1 MNSLTDAQIT
11 IVDLPWSDGLLS
23 ARLWSVGA
31 RKVVG
36 VPELGLHCYGVSQSE
51 AVFRLFTS
59 LLKYY
64 RQLKTNRDSLPEKAV
79 AHLELLTVWVSGI
92 ERKMTA
98 KDEVKPS
105 SGSRILNFRSPRA

>member
-1 MNSLTDAQIT
+1 MNSLTDSQVT

-23 ARLWSVGA
+23 ARLWSVGS

-36 VPELGLHCYGVSQSE
+36 VPELGLHCYGVSQTE

-64 RQLKTNRDSLPEKAV
+64 RQLKANRDSLPEKAV
-79 AHLELLTVWVSGI
+79 RHLELLSVWVSAI
-92 ERKMTA
+92 ERKMTYKEEA
-98 KDEVKPS
+98 VAS
-105 SGSRILNFRSPRA
+105 SNHIVNIRTPRF

>member
-1 MNSLTDAQIT
+1 MNSLNDSQIT

-36 VPELGLHCYGVSQSE
+36 VPELGLHCYGATQTE

-64 RQLKTNRDSLPEKAV
+64 RQLKTNRANLPEKAV
-79 AHLELLTVWVSGI
+79 KHLELLTVWVNAI
-92 ERKMTA
+92 ERKMTYKEDA
-98 KDEVKPS
+98 VS
-105 SGSRILNFRSPRA
+105 SSSRVVNIRTPRF